1 MLLLGGMENSPPSTA
16 QSANRFKVANNVMFN
31 NKKQLT
37 PRPSLTGFNTT
48 DFIVRW
54 TLFNQSPTGL
64 FKLGL
69 YSAGGLQRDA
79 YIEGV
84 GRIPRA
90 RDLGLDSASTSFT
103 RNFSDQSFSINDVTY
118 FLSGAATTYSF
129 LYKYDGYEISAA
141 GIDEPYFLPLSS
153 TGADFIP
160 APAYVKGG
168 SKNIRV
174 VGHALDLQGN
184 NISSDLIQYS
194 TEASNLDISSIAF
207 SPDLKIFVGVGYDG
221 ICYSYN
227 AVDWD
232 SNVKIN
238 YESTEAL
245 GFRSIAY
252 GKPNNIPTFVAM
264 GNCALF
270 NGSGSDVFLSYDG
283 INWINVVNASTEIST
298 GISGRLYWTDIVF
311 GNNLFVAVSNDNT
324 NPALGQVATS
334 PDGITWTKRTAANNY
349 QWTCIAYRDNVVPSS
364 RLFVAL
370 SSSGVGNRCMT
381 SEDGITWT
389 ARATP
394 SDRSWAKIAYGNNIF
409 VAVAQ
414 DGLISERVMTSPQPT
429 FLPFTL
435 RSAASAS
442 VWTDITFAFD
452 PSVSPSNIF
461 IAVAAS
467 GTSAERIMTSTD
479 NGVTWVSRNAVNT
492 QDNISVAYGQLTE
505 AGITTGYFVIG
516 GMSDNTTSGLKYGKS
531 KDLTTYT
538 VIPSPAIH
546 KISLS
551 SSASLVNDFLYA
563 TDNSLYSESTNAR
576 NDPYFYGKCTYNAIT
591 NKFDLVVSDGAGS
604 WGILD
609 VGNDSIGGNYLI
621 RVINYKDL
629 VNKKTYTA
637 FAYKV
642 STSFTTFE
650 GDFLAFN
657 EATLRWE
664 TLNGNAHPI
673 ATGLFT
679 AARRFFTIWASPSP
693 DGIYY
698 FKGLMSGATDNLV
711 GYSPTVY
718 LVDLREQNFANKVI
732 DVAKLPFAIAPS
744 LGAWYTSNTKFSF
757 NSIGTIDQE
766 FLVALTNYQDLLLVA
781 TENQIYF
788 SDTAFGGSLEM
799 TSGLSSIVV
808 GDSQKGKITAI
819 CGTKD
824 YLIVSRERKVYML
837 AGNIATATIRVQEIQ
852 GIPVGAYSN
861 SCLLEV
867 DGNVICFTSV
877 GCWVIN
883 ASSAVK
889 ISDRISLNFKSFLR
903 EYIAEQPSEEADC
916 LFFDMNQYPANAWT
930 NPAAKK
936 YITSAYD
943 SYRSILVFTD
953 SSTDHAGQSLVLSL
967 SNTEWTTFNSYD
979 EDNFETSAM
988 AFIDGVMYVGTIND
1002 AIPNKRART
1011 AIEDLTPATYTYD
1024 YANRFPPRLVTTW
1037 MTLSEPSLEK
1047 QILQVKL
1054 FGYIWGN
1061 LIIKHYQNW
1070 DIKNAITNTT
1080 YVSPGITSPNNYI
1093 FYHKQRLNSSKSMA
1107 SAVEISMEPGGN
1119 IFWIE
1124 GMEVEYEFIQAG
1136 MKR

>member
-1 MLLLGGMENSPPSTA
+1 VALGKMLLLGGMENSPPSTA
-16 QSANRFKVANNVMFN
+16 QSSNRFKVANNVMFN
-31 NKKQLT
+31 NKRQLT
-37 PRPSLTGFNTT
+37 PRPSLAGFNTT
-48 DFIVRW
+48 DSIVRW

-69 YSAGGLQRDA
+69 YSSGGLQRDA
-79 YIEGV
+79 YIQGV

-90 RDLGLDSASTSFT
+90 RDLGLDSASTTFT

-141 GIDEPYFLPLSS
+141 GIDEPYMLPIS
-153 TGADFIP
+153 TFDTSTV
-160 APAYVKGG
+160 PAYVEGG
-168 SKNIRV
+168 SKNIRI

-184 NISSDLIQYS
+184 NISSDLIQYA
-194 TEASNLDISSIAF
+194 TEAANLEIKSMAF
-207 SPDLKIFVGVGYDG
+207 SPELKMFVGIALDG

-227 AVDWD
+227 GIDWD
-232 SNVKIN
+232 ANVKIN
-238 YESTEAL
+238 NRNFL
-245 GFRSIAY
+245 GLSCVTY
-252 GKPNNIPTFVAM
+252 GVAFGKPTFVALATLP
-264 GNCALF
+264 GASG
-270 NGSGSDVFLSYDG
+270 GSVIYISYDG
-283 INWINVVNASTEIST
+283 INWINVINGSTVGT
-298 GISGRLYWTDIVF
+298 GITGNNWTSVCF
-311 GNNLFVAVSNDNT
+311 GNGTFVAVNST
-324 NPALGQVATS
+324 SAAVLGQVIYSA
-334 PDGITWTKRTAANNY
+334 DGINWNISSSASVKSWQSVCFGQGNFVAVANSGTGQRAMFSSNNGVTWT
-349 QWTCIAYRDNVVPSS
+349 S
-364 RLFVAL
+364 
-370 SSSGVGNRCMT
+370 MT
-381 SEDGITWT
+381 
-389 ARATP
+389 TP
-394 SDRSWAKIAYGNNIF
+394 SDRLWMSVTYGGPSGVF
-409 VAVAQ
+409 CAVAM
-414 DGLISERVMTSPQPT
+414 DGTVAQRVMTIPGNLIGSW
-429 FLPFTL
+429 TL
-435 RSAASAS
+435 RSASVASDWRS
-442 VWTDITFAFD
+442 VTAGKVSNNPLLANDIL
-452 PSVSPSNIF
+452 
-461 IAVAAS
+461 IAVASS
-467 GTSAERIMTSTD
+467 GLAAERIMTSTD
-479 NGVTWVSRNAVNT
+479 NGVTWTSRNAGNI
-492 QDNISVAYGQLTE
+492 QDNFSVVWGIFTDNFNIPTSYFI
-505 AGITTGYFVIG
+505 AGGTS
-516 GMSDNTTSGLKYGKS
+516 SDTDSGLKYADVT
-531 KDLTTYT
+531 DLAAWT
-538 VIPSPAIH
+538 IPPSPQTH
-546 KISLS
+546 KIELS
-551 SSASLVNDFLYA
+551 RSVADVNDFLYA
-563 TDNSLYSESTNAR
+563 TDNSLYNESTNAR
-576 NDPYFYGKCTYNAIT
+576 NDPYFYGKCTYNVIT
-591 NKFDLVVSDGAGS
+591 NKFDLVITDGAGS
-604 WGILD
+604 WGIFD
-609 VGNDSIGGNYLI
+609 QGNDSIGGNYLI

-629 VNKKTYTA
+629 VNKKTYSA

-642 STSFTTFE
+642 STSLTTFE

-664 TLNGNAHPI
+664 TLNGNAHSI
-673 ATGLFT
+673 ASGLFT

-698 FKGLMSGATDNLV
+698 FKGLISGATDNLIP
-711 GYSPTVY
+711 YSPTVY
-718 LVDLREQNFANKVI
+718 LVDLRQQNFANKVI
-732 DVAKLPFAIAPS
+732 DVAKLPFAIAPQ
-744 LGAWYTSNTKFSF
+744 LGAWYLNNTKFSF
-757 NSIGTIDQE
+757 NSIGTVDQE

-837 AGNIATATIRVQEIQ
+837 AGNITTATIRVQEIQ

-883 ASSAVK
+883 ASSATK
-889 ISDRISLNFKSFLR
+889 ISDRINLNFKSFLR
-903 EYIAEQPSEEADC
+903 EYISEQPSEEADC

-930 NPAAKK
+930 NPTAKK

-953 SSTDHAGQSLVLSL
+953 SSTDHAGQSLVLNL

-1002 AIPNKRART
+1002 AVPNKRART

-1107 SAVEISMEPGGN
+1107 SAIEISMEPDGN